1 MRRGEIYFKINLA
14 EEEDR
19 KVKTRLL
26 KIIEL
31 VGIGTVEVLKS
42 YLNDDRWYVVRN
54 LVRIL
59 GTVGDENIVE
69 SVIPFLSH
77 ENPKVRTES
86 ILSLLKIGSDKSFD
100 SLILALNSQDSAV
113 QTMAINAL
121 SETGQ
126 KRAASIL
133 DNFLKRGTPG
143 EQIPKKSAIEAL
155 GKVGG

>member
-19 KVKTRLL
+19 KVKARLL

-31 VGIGTVEVLKS
+31 VEIGAVEVLKS

-100 SLILALNSQDSAV
+100 SLILALNSQDSTV

-126 KRAASIL
+126 KRAAPIL